1 VRFYLDGVS
10 DRRLVVPVDVVET
23 EEEAG
28 ENDEENAN
36 EFEDILSEKD
46 YSLLNIT
53 LFDNKKIL
61 NFFRNFFRI
70 SINTAMLALKCE
82 KVRSI
87 LIELTYA
94 YLYSYNI
101 ISHYNVIFL

>member
-1 VRFYLDGVS
+1 VS

-23 EEEAG
+23 EEETG

-61 NFFRNFFRI
+61 NFFRNFLGFQ
-70 SINTAMLALKCE
+70 
-82 KVRSI
+82 
-87 LIELTYA
+87 
-94 YLYSYNI
+94 
-101 ISHYNVIFL
+101 